1 MTMPISSGGGAVP
14 VGDVATP
21 STATGMASLLQPT
34 TFLNLLV
41 DELKYQDPLDPTSS
55 SSFMDQ
61 IAQLSQVEQLQTVST
76 SQQISEAAA
85 LIGKTVTG
93 ADSAGA
99 TITGLVTGVTD
110 GANGPTL
117 NINGDYMSLASV
129 QQISSSPSPSPS
141 TGTSTGTSG
150 GSTTATT
157 STSSPTA

>member
-1 MTMPISSGGGAVP
+1 MTMPISSGGGALP

-21 STATGMASLLQPT
+21 STTTGMTSLLQPT

-41 DELKYQDPLDPTSS
+41 DELKYQDPLNPTSS

-93 ADSAGA
+93 SDSAGK

-117 NINGDYMSLASV
+117 NINGAYMSLSSV
-129 QQISSSPSPSPS
+129 QQISQSPSP
-141 TGTSTGTSG
+141 GTSTG
-150 GSTTATT
+150 STTTT
-157 STSSPTA
+157 TASTSSPTA